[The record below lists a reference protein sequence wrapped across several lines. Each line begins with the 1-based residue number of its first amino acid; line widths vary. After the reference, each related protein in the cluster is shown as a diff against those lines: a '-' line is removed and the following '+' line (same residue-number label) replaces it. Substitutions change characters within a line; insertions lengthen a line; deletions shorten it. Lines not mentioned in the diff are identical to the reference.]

1 MLVKSYKDVVPYR
14 LQKGEANGAYIRPLI
29 SEDDGAGDYHMNLL
43 RVEPGGR
50 TSKNQYAYS
59 HQMFIRKGDGE
70 LVKSSGTRELEE
82 GDVMLIHEEEEY
94 QIRNPSDADLEVLM
108 ILPAE
113 IKQEERPDDY
123 DEDAGEDG

>member
-14 LQKGEANGAYIRPLI
+14 LQKGEAKGAYIRPLI

-50 TSKNQYAYS
+50 TSTNQYAYS

-70 LVKSSGTRELEE
+70 LVKSSSIRELEE
-82 GDVMLIHEEEEY
+82 GDVMLIREEEEY
-94 QIRNPSDADLEVLM
+94 QIRNASDADLEVLM

-113 IKQEERPDDY
+113 IKQDERPEDY
-123 DEDAGEDG
+123 DQDENQND

>member
-14 LQKGEANGAYIRPLI
+14 LQKGEAKGAYIRPLI

-70 LVKSSGTRELEE
+70 LVKSSSTRELEE
-82 GDVMLIHEEEEY
+82 GDVMLIREEEKY

-123 DEDAGEDG
+123 DTDTGEDG